1 MSLEWE
7 RAGWPWEAVSG
18 RARECARG
26 WRRLGGQ
33 MDLLDLAPKLFL
45 LSPASATG
53 RRALQLAAPRAGFAA
68 AGRLRSAEGLPI
80 GEAFCFMSALYFR
93 GKLAYARRF
102 ASAWAEP
109 AEVREQEGCG
119 DGVPGNMTGA
129 EMRLVPGAGSILIIA
144 PGFGLVSPE
153 WPLTA
158 ERLRRLARTPVDPAR
173 RAYSAPLRRHAREL
187 ASRLPA
193 AARIV
198 LLGSIATGKYLDLL
212 LPILGE
218 RLLFPR
224 AFAGAGDM
232 RRGAMMLRAAASGEE
247 LEYAAACRPGAVR
260 VGPS

>member
-1 MSLEWE
+1 
-7 RAGWPWEAVSG
+7 
-18 RARECARG
+18 
-26 WRRLGGQ
+26 
-33 MDLLDLAPKLFL
+33 MDLLDHAPKVFL

-53 RRALQLAAPRAGFAA
+53 RRALQLAAPLASFAA
-68 AGRLRSAEGLPI
+68 AGRLRSPEGLPI

-102 ASAWAEP
+102 VSAWSEP
-109 AEVREQEGCG
+109 PVLPEKPGCG
-119 DGVPGNMTGA
+119 ERTSRVDVQ
-129 EMRLVPGAGSILIIA
+129 LVPEAGSILIIA

-173 RAYSAPLRRHAREL
+173 RIYSAPLRRHAREL

-224 AFAGAGDM
+224 AFAGTGDM

-247 LEYAAACRPGAVR
+247 LEYAAAAPAAR
-260 VGPS
+260 VSAPS

>member
-1 MSLEWE
+1 
-7 RAGWPWEAVSG
+7 
-18 RARECARG
+18 
-26 WRRLGGQ
+26 
-33 MDLLDLAPKLFL
+33 MDLLDHAPKVFL
-45 LSPASATG
+45 LSPAIATG

-68 AGRLRSAEGLPI
+68 AGRLRSPEGLPI

-102 ASAWAEP
+102 ASSWAGPPVLPELP
-109 AEVREQEGCG
+109 ELPGCG
-119 DGVPGNMTGA
+119 GQESRVGLQ
-129 EMRLVPGAGSILIIA
+129 LVPDGSCILIIA
-144 PGFGLVSPE
+144 PGFGLVTPE

-173 RAYSAPLRRHAREL
+173 RSYSAPLRRHAREL
-187 ASRLPA
+187 AARLPA
-193 AARIV
+193 AACIV

-224 AFAGAGDM
+224 AFAGTGDM

-247 LEYAAACRPGAVR
+247 LEYAAASSA
-260 VGPS
+260 S

>member
-1 MSLEWE
+1 
-7 RAGWPWEAVSG
+7 
-18 RARECARG
+18 
-26 WRRLGGQ
+26 
-33 MDLLDLAPKLFL
+33 MDLLDHSPKVFL
-45 LSPASATG
+45 LSPAIATG

-68 AGRLRSAEGLPI
+68 AGRLRSPEGLPI

-102 ASAWAEP
+102 ASSWAEDW
-109 AEVREQEGCG
+109 AERPVLQEQRGCG
-119 DGVPGNMTGA
+119 GQESGVDLQ
-129 EMRLVPGAGSILIIA
+129 LVPDAGSILIIA
-144 PGFGLVSPE
+144 PGFGLVTPE

-173 RAYSAPLRRHAREL
+173 RGYSAPLRRHAREL
-187 ASRLPA
+187 AARLPA

-224 AFAGAGDM
+224 VFAGTGDM

-247 LEYAAACRPGAVR
+247 LEYAAAFSPGA
-260 VGPS
+260 GA

>member
-1 MSLEWE
+1 
-7 RAGWPWEAVSG
+7 
-18 RARECARG
+18 
-26 WRRLGGQ
+26 
-33 MDLLDLAPKLFL
+33 MDLLDHAPKVFL
-45 LSPASATG
+45 LSPAIATG
-53 RRALQLAAPRAGFAA
+53 RRALQLAAPRASFAA
-68 AGRLRSAEGLPI
+68 AGRLRSPEGLPI

-102 ASAWAEP
+102 ASSWAEHRVEP
-109 AEVREQEGCG
+109 PVLPEQPGCG
-119 DGVPGNMTGA
+119 SRESGVDLQLGPD
-129 EMRLVPGAGSILIIA
+129 AGSILIIA
-144 PGFGLVSPE
+144 PGFGLVTPE

-173 RAYSAPLRRHAREL
+173 RGYSAPLRRHAREL

-224 AFAGAGDM
+224 AFAGTGDM

-247 LEYAAACRPGAVR
+247 LEYAAAFRPGPV
-260 VGPS
+260 

>member
-1 MSLEWE
+1 
-7 RAGWPWEAVSG
+7 
-18 RARECARG
+18 
-26 WRRLGGQ
+26 
-33 MDLLDLAPKLFL
+33 MDPLDLAPKVFL
-45 LSPASATG
+45 LSPASAAGT
-53 RRALQLAAPRAGFAA
+53 RALQLAAPRANFAA

-102 ASAWAEP
+102 ASVRPQPPEP
-109 AEVREQEGCG
+109 LGSGGGTLE
-119 DGVPGNMTGA
+119 A
-129 EMRLVPGAGSILIIA
+129 EMGLGPEDSSILIIA

-153 WPLTA
+153 WPLTT
-158 ERLRRLARTPVDPAR
+158 ERLRKLARTPVDPAR

-193 AARIV
+193 AAQVV

-212 LPILGE
+212 RPIFSE
-218 RLLFPR
+218 RLLFPS

-247 LEYAAACRPGAVR
+247 LEYTGAGPARPRVQPAARQR
-260 VGPS
+260 T

>member
-1 MSLEWE
+1 
-7 RAGWPWEAVSG
+7 
-18 RARECARG
+18 
-26 WRRLGGQ
+26 
-33 MDLLDLAPKLFL
+33 MDLLDHAPKVFL
-45 LSPASATG
+45 LSPAIATG

-68 AGRLRSAEGLPI
+68 AGRLRSPEGLPI

-102 ASAWAEP
+102 ACSWTEP
-109 AEVREQEGCG
+109 PVLPQQPGCG
-119 DGVPGNMTGA
+119 GQESSVDLPQRVPD
-129 EMRLVPGAGSILIIA
+129 AGSILIIA
-144 PGFGLVSPE
+144 PGFGLVTPE

-173 RAYSAPLRRHAREL
+173 RAYSGPLRRHAREL

-212 LPILGE
+212 LPIIGE

-224 AFAGAGDM
+224 AFAGTGDM

-247 LEYAAACRPGAVR
+247 LEYAAAASPGA
-260 VGPS
+260 GA

>member
-1 MSLEWE
+1 
-7 RAGWPWEAVSG
+7 
-18 RARECARG
+18 
-26 WRRLGGQ
+26 
-33 MDLLDLAPKLFL
+33 MDLLDHAPKVFL
-45 LSPASATG
+45 LSPAIATG

-68 AGRLRSAEGLPI
+68 AGRLRSPEGLPI

-102 ASAWAEP
+102 ASSWAEHRAEPPVRPEQPEQPECGGRESRVNLQLAP
-109 AEVREQEGCG
+109 A
-119 DGVPGNMTGA
+119 
-129 EMRLVPGAGSILIIA
+129 AGSILIIA
-144 PGFGLVSPE
+144 PGFGLVTPE

-173 RAYSAPLRRHAREL
+173 RGYSAPLRRHAREL
-187 ASRLPA
+187 ALRLPA

-224 AFAGAGDM
+224 AFTGTGDM
-232 RRGAMMLRAAASGEE
+232 RRGAIMLRAAASGEE
-247 LEYAAACRPGAVR
+247 LEYAAAARAAR
-260 VGPS
+260 VSAPS

>member
-1 MSLEWE
+1 
-7 RAGWPWEAVSG
+7 
-18 RARECARG
+18 
-26 WRRLGGQ
+26 
-33 MDLLDLAPKLFL
+33 MDLLDQAPKVFL
-45 LSPASATG
+45 LSPAIATG

-68 AGRLRSAEGLPI
+68 AGRLRSPEGLPI

-102 ASAWAEP
+102 AAFWGGPPELP
-109 AEVREQEGCG
+109 EQPTLAAPPECAGQESRV
-119 DGVPGNMTGA
+119 DL
-129 EMRLVPGAGSILIIA
+129 RLVPGAGSILIIA

-173 RAYSAPLRRHAREL
+173 RGYSAPLRRHAREL
-187 ASRLPA
+187 AARLPA
-193 AARIV
+193 AARVV

-224 AFAGAGDM
+224 AFAGTGDM

-247 LEYAAACRPGAVR
+247 LDYAAAASAASTAR
-260 VGPS
+260 VTAPP

>member
-1 MSLEWE
+1 MK
-7 RAGWPWEAVSG
+7 
-18 RARECARG
+18 
-26 WRRLGGQ
+26 
-33 MDLLDLAPKLFL
+33 LLDHAPKVFL
-45 LSPASATG
+45 LSPAIATG

-68 AGRLRSAEGLPI
+68 AGRLRSPEGLPI

-102 ASAWAEP
+102 ASSWAGPPVLLEP
-109 AEVREQEGCG
+109 TEQLAQPEGGGRESRVGLQ
-119 DGVPGNMTGA
+119 
-129 EMRLVPGAGSILIIA
+129 LVPDGGCILIIA

-153 WPLTA
+153 WPLTS

-173 RAYSAPLRRHAREL
+173 RGYSAPLRRHVREL
-187 ASRLPA
+187 AARLPA
-193 AARIV
+193 AARVV

-224 AFAGAGDM
+224 AFAGTGDM

-247 LEYAAACRPGAVR
+247 LEYAAAASAASTAR
-260 VGPS
+260 VTAPS

>member
-1 MSLEWE
+1 
-7 RAGWPWEAVSG
+7 
-18 RARECARG
+18 
-26 WRRLGGQ
+26 
-33 MDLLDLAPKLFL
+33 MDLLDDAPKLFL

-102 ASAWAEP
+102 ASAWAES
-109 AEVREQEGCG
+109 AELAEQ
-119 DGVPGNMTGA
+119 PGAGGASGA
-129 EMRLVPGAGSILIIA
+129 EMRVVPGSGSILIIA

-247 LEYAAACRPGAVR
+247 LEYAAAFRPGSV
-260 VGPS
+260 

>member
-1 MSLEWE
+1 MN
-7 RAGWPWEAVSG
+7 
-18 RARECARG
+18 
-26 WRRLGGQ
+26 
-33 MDLLDLAPKLFL
+33 LLDHAPKVFL

-53 RRALQLAAPRAGFAA
+53 RRALQLAAPRASFAA
-68 AGRLRSAEGLPI
+68 AGRLRSPEGLPI

-102 ASAWAEP
+102 ASAWTEP
-109 AEVREQEGCG
+109 TVLPVLPDQLGGGG
-119 DGVPGNMTGA
+119 DSSRVDLQRVP
-129 EMRLVPGAGSILIIA
+129 EAGTILIIA
-144 PGFGLVSPE
+144 PGFGLVTPE

-158 ERLRRLARTPVDPAR
+158 ERLGRLARTPVDPAR
-173 RAYSAPLRRHAREL
+173 RGYSAPLRRHAREL

-224 AFAGAGDM
+224 AFAGTGDM

-247 LEYAAACRPGAVR
+247 LEYAGARAAR
-260 VGPS
+260 VSAPS

>member
-1 MSLEWE
+1 
-7 RAGWPWEAVSG
+7 
-18 RARECARG
+18 
-26 WRRLGGQ
+26 
-33 MDLLDLAPKLFL
+33 MDLLDHAPKVFL
-45 LSPASATG
+45 LSPAIATG
-53 RRALQLAAPRAGFAA
+53 RRALQLAAPRASFAA
-68 AGRLRSAEGLPI
+68 AGRLRSPEGLPI

-102 ASAWAEP
+102 ASSWAEHWAGP
-109 AEVREQEGCG
+109 PVLPGQPGCG
-119 DGVPGNMTGA
+119 GQESGVDLQLAPD
-129 EMRLVPGAGSILIIA
+129 AGSILIIA
-144 PGFGLVSPE
+144 PGFGLVTPE

-173 RAYSAPLRRHAREL
+173 RGYSAPLRRHAREL
-187 ASRLPA
+187 ASLLPA

-224 AFAGAGDM
+224 AFAGTGDM

-247 LEYAAACRPGAVR
+247 LEYAAAARAAR
-260 VGPS
+260 FSAPS

>member
-1 MSLEWE
+1 
-7 RAGWPWEAVSG
+7 
-18 RARECARG
+18 
-26 WRRLGGQ
+26 
-33 MDLLDLAPKLFL
+33 MDLLDHAHKVFL

-53 RRALQLAAPRAGFAA
+53 RRALQLAAPRASFAA
-68 AGRLRSAEGLPI
+68 AGRLRSPEGLPI

-102 ASAWAEP
+102 ASSWAEP
-109 AEVREQEGCG
+109 SVLPEQSGC
-119 DGVPGNMTGA
+119 DGERSGEKSRVDL
-129 EMRLVPGAGSILIIA
+129 RLVPDAGSILIIA

-173 RAYSAPLRRHAREL
+173 RVYSAPLRRHAREL

-224 AFAGAGDM
+224 AFAGTGDM

-247 LEYAAACRPGAVR
+247 LEYAAARAAR
-260 VGPS
+260 VSAPS

>member
-1 MSLEWE
+1 
-7 RAGWPWEAVSG
+7 
-18 RARECARG
+18 
-26 WRRLGGQ
+26 
-33 MDLLDLAPKLFL
+33 MDLLDHAPTVFL
-45 LSPASATG
+45 LSPAIATG
-53 RRALQLAAPRAGFAA
+53 RRALQLAAPRASFAA
-68 AGRLRSAEGLPI
+68 ADRLRSPEGLPI

-102 ASAWAEP
+102 ASAWAEQP
-109 AEVREQEGCG
+109 ACGGQES
-119 DGVPGNMTGA
+119 
-129 EMRLVPGAGSILIIA
+129 RLDLQLVLEAGSILIIA

-193 AARIV
+193 ATRIV

-224 AFAGAGDM
+224 AFAGTGDM

-247 LEYAAACRPGAVR
+247 LEYAAAARAAR
-260 VGPS
+260 VITVPS

>member
-1 MSLEWE
+1 
-7 RAGWPWEAVSG
+7 
-18 RARECARG
+18 
-26 WRRLGGQ
+26 
-33 MDLLDLAPKLFL
+33 MDFLDHAPTVFL

-53 RRALQLAAPRAGFAA
+53 TRALQLAAPRASFAA

-102 ASAWAEP
+102 ASAWPRSPRSPRSPEP
-109 AEVREQEGCG
+109 PGCG
-119 DGVPGNMTGA
+119 PGTSGMETREG
-129 EMRLVPGAGSILIIA
+129 PDDSSILIIA

-158 ERLRRLARTPVDPAR
+158 ERLRKLARTPVDPGR

-187 ASRLPA
+187 AARLPT
-193 AARIV
+193 AARVV

-212 LPILGE
+212 LPILGG

-247 LEYAAACRPGAVR
+247 LEYTGADASRPVSRPGR
-260 VGPS
+260 K

>member
-1 MSLEWE
+1 
-7 RAGWPWEAVSG
+7 
-18 RARECARG
+18 
-26 WRRLGGQ
+26 
-33 MDLLDLAPKLFL
+33 MDLLDHALKVFL
-45 LSPASATG
+45 LSPATATG

-68 AGRLRSAEGLPI
+68 AGRLRSPEGLPI

-102 ASAWAEP
+102 GFAGADAS
-109 AEVREQEGCG
+109 
-119 DGVPGNMTGA
+119 
-129 EMRLVPGAGSILIIA
+129 SILVIA

-173 RAYSAPLRRHAREL
+173 RVYSAPLRRHAREL

-212 LPILGE
+212 LPILGG
-218 RLLFPR
+218 RLHFPR

-232 RRGAMMLRAAASGEE
+232 RRGAMLLRAAASGEE
-247 LEYAAACRPGAVR
+247 LEYAACAAAGRQTRQTRGGAGRNVTPCPAPRVPGSDR
-260 VGPS
+260 GRD

>member
-1 MSLEWE
+1 
-7 RAGWPWEAVSG
+7 
-18 RARECARG
+18 
-26 WRRLGGQ
+26 
-33 MDLLDLAPKLFL
+33 MDLLDVAPKVFL

-53 RRALQLAAPRAGFAA
+53 RRALQLAAPRASFAA
-68 AGRLRSAEGLPI
+68 AGRLRSPEGLPI

-109 AEVREQEGCG
+109 ALDPLALPVLPDPPGG
-119 DGVPGNMTGA
+119 GVGTSRMDRPLA
-129 EMRLVPGAGSILIIA
+129 PAASSVLIIA

-173 RAYSAPLRRHAREL
+173 RAYSGPLRRHAREL

-193 AARIV
+193 AARVV

-224 AFAGAGDM
+224 TFAGTGDM
-232 RRGAMMLRAAASGEE
+232 RRGALMLRAAASGEE
-247 LEYAAACRPGAVR
+247 LEYAAARAAR
-260 VGPS
+260 ISAPS

>member
-1 MSLEWE
+1 MHL
-7 RAGWPWEAVSG
+7 
-18 RARECARG
+18 
-26 WRRLGGQ
+26 
-33 MDLLDLAPKLFL
+33 MDHAPTIFL

-68 AGRLRSAEGLPI
+68 AGRLRSRDGLPI

-102 ASAWAEP
+102 ASGWAEP
-109 AEVREQEGCG
+109 PAGLPVLPEQPGCG
-119 DGVPGNMTGA
+119 GQKSEVDLHLGA
-129 EMRLVPGAGSILIIA
+129 EAGAILIIA

-153 WPLTA
+153 WPLTV

-173 RAYSAPLRRHAREL
+173 RAYSAPLRRHARQL

-224 AFAGAGDM
+224 AFAGTGDM
-232 RRGAMMLRAAASGEE
+232 RRGAMMLRAAASGDE
-247 LEYAAACRPGAVR
+247 LEYAAAFRPGPASER
-260 VGPS
+260 

>member
-1 MSLEWE
+1 
-7 RAGWPWEAVSG
+7 
-18 RARECARG
+18 
-26 WRRLGGQ
+26 
-33 MDLLDLAPKLFL
+33 MDLLDQAPKIFL

-68 AGRLRSAEGLPI
+68 AGRLRSPEGLPI

-102 ASAWAEP
+102 ASSWAEP
-109 AEVREQEGCG
+109 PVLPGLPVLPEQ
-119 DGVPGNMTGA
+119 PGGGGEKPSA
-129 EMRLVPGAGSILIIA
+129 DLRLVADAGSILIIA
-144 PGFGLVSPE
+144 PGFGLVTPE

-173 RAYSAPLRRHAREL
+173 RVYSAPLRRHAREL

-212 LPILGE
+212 LPILGK

-224 AFAGAGDM
+224 VFAGTGDM

-247 LEYAAACRPGAVR
+247 LEYAAACAAR
-260 VGPS
+260 VSAPS

>member
-1 MSLEWE
+1 
-7 RAGWPWEAVSG
+7 
-18 RARECARG
+18 
-26 WRRLGGQ
+26 
-33 MDLLDLAPKLFL
+33 MDVLDPAPKVFL
-45 LSPASATG
+45 LSPAIATG

-68 AGRLRSAEGLPI
+68 AGRLRSPEGLPI

-102 ASAWAEP
+102 ASSWAEP
-109 AEVREQEGCG
+109 SVLPEQSRCG
-119 DGVPGNMTGA
+119 GLESRADLQ
-129 EMRLVPGAGSILIIA
+129 RLPDAGSMLAGSILIIA
-144 PGFGLVSPE
+144 PGFGLVTPE

-173 RAYSAPLRRHAREL
+173 RGYSGPLRRHAREL
-187 ASRLPA
+187 AARLPA

-224 AFAGAGDM
+224 AFAGTGDM

-247 LEYAAACRPGAVR
+247 LEYAAASSA
-260 VGPS
+260 S

>member
-1 MSLEWE
+1 
-7 RAGWPWEAVSG
+7 
-18 RARECARG
+18 
-26 WRRLGGQ
+26 
-33 MDLLDLAPKLFL
+33 MDLLDHPPKVFL
-45 LSPASATG
+45 LSPAIATG

-68 AGRLRSAEGLPI
+68 AGRLRSPEGLPI

-102 ASAWAEP
+102 ASSWAGPPVLPVLPELAKMP
-109 AEVREQEGCG
+109 EYGDQESRVALQLAP
-119 DGVPGNMTGA
+119 D
-129 EMRLVPGAGSILIIA
+129 AGSILIIA
-144 PGFGLVSPE
+144 PGFGLVTPE

-173 RAYSAPLRRHAREL
+173 RGYSAPLRRHAREL
-187 ASRLPA
+187 AARLPA
-193 AARIV
+193 AARVV

-224 AFAGAGDM
+224 AFAGTGDM

-247 LEYAAACRPGAVR
+247 LEYAGAASAARAC
-260 VGPS
+260 

>member
-1 MSLEWE
+1 
-7 RAGWPWEAVSG
+7 
-18 RARECARG
+18 
-26 WRRLGGQ
+26 
-33 MDLLDLAPKLFL
+33 MDVPDHAPKVFL
-45 LSPASATG
+45 LSPASAAGT
-53 RRALQLAAPRAGFAA
+53 RALQLAAPRAGFAA
-68 AGRLRSAEGLPI
+68 AGRLRSPEGLPI

-102 ASAWAEP
+102 GFA
-109 AEVREQEGCG
+109 
-119 DGVPGNMTGA
+119 GA
-129 EMRLVPGAGSILIIA
+129 DAGSILVIA

-158 ERLRRLARTPVDPAR
+158 DRLRRLARMPVDPAR

-187 ASRLPA
+187 AARLPP

-232 RRGAMMLRAAASGEE
+232 RRGSMLLRAAASGEE
-247 LEYAAACRPGAVR
+247 LEYAAARPP
-260 VGPS
+260 GPG